1 MLTDQRE
8 FHRLK
13 DTYRNFVSRGSG
25 EREENKVV
33 DTLHHSSVIK
43 GEKRIQEWSFKGRVK
58 FRKTETKQGPKD
70 VFPPA
75 TYEIFI

>member
-1 MLTDQRE
+1 MITDHQN

-13 DTYRNFVSRGSG
+13 GQYTVFSSRGNG
-25 EREENKVV
+25 EREETRVR
-33 DTLHHSSVIK
+33 DTLIHDVVETDK
-43 GEKRIQEWSFKGRVK
+43 KKVQEWSFKGRVK
-58 FRKTETKQGPKD
+58 FRKTETLPGPKD